1 MTTQANGAAIRKAMR
16 CRSGGWLLLRRLP
29 LLLLLLALAPGAA
42 ARQWADDAAAVCVV
56 APRVEPVEEADAAGV
71 VPVPRPR
78 LLVIEPLQEL
88 RLERLGAGQSPRSW
102 RRLAA
107 PGTALPMPL
116 DWPVAPIQPGE
127 TVLLRLRP
135 QGVAATA
142 FAHVLLVGAPQARM
156 AATAQLITLL
166 GSAPQ
171 AWLAAIET
179 ALLAGDVPVAWALL
193 FAPEAPA
200 SAPLQELRDEV
211 VRRGCGD

>member
-1 MTTQANGAAIRKAMR
+1 LLNALQ
-16 CRSGGWLLLRRLP
+16 LLLV
-29 LLLLLLALAPGAA
+29 LLALAPLPAGAA
-42 ARQWADDAAAVCVV
+42 VRQWADDAAAVCVV
-56 APRVEPVEEADAAGV
+56 APRVEAVDEADAAGV
-71 VPVPRPR
+71 VPVSRPR

-88 RLERLGAGQSPRSW
+88 RLERLGAGQ
-102 RRLAA
+102 AV

-116 DWPVAPIQPGE
+116 DWPLAPIEPGE

-135 QGVAATA
+135 QGAAATA

-156 AATAQLITLL
+156 TATAELIKLL
-166 GSAPQ
+166 GKVPQ

-193 FAPEAPA
+193 FAPQAPA
-200 SAPLQELRDEV
+200 SEALQELRAEV

>member
-1 MTTQANGAAIRKAMR
+1 MLNALQ
-16 CRSGGWLLLRRLP
+16 LLLV
-29 LLLLLLALAPGAA
+29 LLALAPLPAGAA
-42 ARQWADDAAAVCVV
+42 VRQWADDAAAVCVV
-56 APRVEPVEEADAAGV
+56 APRVEAVDEADAAGV
-71 VPVPRPR
+71 VPVSRPR

-88 RLERLGAGQSPRSW
+88 RLERLGAGQPPRSW
-102 RRLAA
+102 RRLAV

-116 DWPVAPIQPGE
+116 DWPLAPIEPSE

-135 QGVAATA
+135 QGAAATA

-156 AATAQLITLL
+156 TATAELIKLL
-166 GSAPQ
+166 GKVPQ

-193 FAPEAPA
+193 FAPQAPA
-200 SAPLQELRDEV
+200 SEALQELRAEV